1 MGLIINQI
9 TLKKKD
15 TKTYKII
22 VWSKLWSWIIT
33 TNTQPII
40 TNWFYAKDKMKEL
53 RKKRKKNNIK
63 SVFLNH
69 EDLRLM
75 TTKHAC
81 ICKNHQS
88 IKMTQKSKTQGNIQ
102 RKNVQPIN
110 VSKPK
115 NLTVKSKPRK
125 MQ

>member
-1 MGLIINQI
+1 M
-9 TLKKKD
+9 
-15 TKTYKII
+15 
-22 VWSKLWSWIIT
+22 
-33 TNTQPII
+33 
-40 TNWFYAKDKMKEL
+40 
-53 RKKRKKNNIK
+53 
-63 SVFLNH
+63 FLNN

-75 TTKHAC
+75 TTKHTC

-88 IKMTQKSKTQGNIQ
+88 IKMIQKSKTQGNIQ
-102 RKNVQPIN
+102 CKNVQPIN

>member
-1 MGLIINQI
+1 M
-9 TLKKKD
+9 
-15 TKTYKII
+15 
-22 VWSKLWSWIIT
+22 
-33 TNTQPII
+33 TNR
-40 TNWFYAKDKMKEL
+40 FYAKDKVKEL
-53 RKKRKKNNIK
+53 KIKEKKNIK
-63 SVFLNH
+63 SMFLNH

-88 IKMTQKSKTQGNIQ
+88 MHTYEH
-102 RKNVQPIN
+102 QPRN